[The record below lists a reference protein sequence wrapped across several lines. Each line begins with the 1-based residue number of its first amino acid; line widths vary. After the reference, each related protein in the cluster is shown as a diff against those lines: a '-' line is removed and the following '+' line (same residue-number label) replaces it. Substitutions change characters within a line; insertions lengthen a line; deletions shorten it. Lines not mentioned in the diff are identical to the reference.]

1 MAISIS
7 GVGSGL
13 PVNDWINALVQADS
27 IPLNNYE
34 TEKSELKT
42 AQTTLKT
49 VKSKFTSLRS
59 AVEKITDANLSPAF
73 DLFDKRSVSSSD
85 KTAVAALVNTKAVAQ
100 NINVKVENLATSTK
114 AESLTSIAK
123 NSEGSEKITSLG
135 NGQGTTGTFSFYV
148 DGEKHEFEI
157 EKNDTLND
165 VLDKINEKTTDTGVS
180 TELTDGKLKLS
191 SANTSNFVLGSS
203 SDTSNFL
210 NITHLSTAKI
220 TEDDSYSSEY
230 NISSL
235 DTSGKVLSTAN
246 LADGITAGNFT
257 IGNANFTINENTVLS
272 DLVGEI
278 NSNEDAGVIASID
291 LLNNK
296 LNLVAKDAGQ
306 VAINLQEGDDNN
318 ETDNSNFL
326 TKMGLIT
333 EEGDSLSAQTLGTNS
348 KFYLNGSANTIEA
361 TSNVVTGDITGLTGV
376 TLKLK
381 AVTPDDEDPIEI
393 KIEQDTDALT
403 SAVNSL
409 ISKVNDVITEIDST
423 TDFEGDLSGE
433 YSLKSFRNT
442 MKMTMSN
449 RVDSLDEYTTTAQI
463 GISTGEVGLSKNA
476 DISKY
481 SLDTEKF
488 LEALA
493 ANPDDVRA
501 LLIGDK
507 EKGVTGI
514 LEQLEERVESML
526 DPVNG
531 YFASRNETYITM
543 IQDVDDSITKTKERI
558 ENQRKIYELKF
569 ASMDRAISE
578 MQSQSAFSTMYGI

>member
-1 MAISIS
+1 MAISMS

>member
-1 MAISIS
+1 MSISMS

-34 TEKSELKT
+34 VEKGELKT

-49 VKSKFTSLRS
+49 VNAKVTSLRS

-85 KTAVAALVNTKAVAQ
+85 KTSVAALVNTKAVSQ
-100 NINVKVENLATSTK
+100 NITVKVENLATSTK

-123 NSEGSEKITSLG
+123 NAEGSEKITSLG
-135 NGQGTTGTFSFYV
+135 NGQGTTGTFSIYV
-148 DGEKHEFEI
+148 DGEKQEFEI
-157 EKNDTLND
+157 EEDDTIDD
-165 VLDKINEKTTDTGVS
+165 VIGKINEKTTDTGVS
-180 TELTDGKLKLS
+180 AELTEGKIKLS
-191 SANTSNFVLGSS
+191 SANSSNFVLGSS
-203 SDTSNFL
+203 SDSSNFL
-210 NITHLSTAKI
+210 NITHLATAKI
-220 TEDDSYSSEY
+220 ADDDSFSSEY
-230 NISSL
+230 NISSM

-257 IGNANFTINENTVLS
+257 IGNATFEINENTDLS
-272 DLVGEI
+272 DLIGAI
-278 NSNEDAGVIASID
+278 NSNEDAGVIASLD

-306 VAINLQEGDDNN
+306 VAINLQDGDNDDD
-318 ETDNSNFL
+318 TDDSNFL

-333 EEGDSLSAQTLGTNS
+333 EEGDSLSSQTLGTNA
-348 KFYLNGSANTIEA
+348 KFYLNESNNPIEA
-361 TSNVVTGDITGLTGV
+361 TSNIVTGDVTGLNGV

-381 AVTPDDEDPIEI
+381 AVTAEDEDPIEI

-403 SAVNSL
+403 TAMTSL
-409 ISKVNDVITEIDST
+409 ITKVNDVVAEIDST
-423 TDFEGDLSGE
+423 TAFEGDLSGE

-442 MKMTMSN
+442 LKMTMSN
-449 RVDSLDEYTTTAQI
+449 RVDSLEEYTTTAQI

-476 DISKY
+476 DITKY
-481 SLDTEKF
+481 SLDSEKF

-493 ANPDDVRA
+493 ANPDEVKA

-507 EKGVTGI
+507 EKGITGVFQ
-514 LEQLEERVESML
+514 QLEDKVESML

-531 YFASRNETYITM
+531 YFASRDKTYTTM
-543 IQDVDDSITKTKERI
+543 LDDVDESITKTKERI
-558 ENQRKIYELKF
+558 DNQRKIYELKF
-569 ASMDRAISE
+569 ASMDRTISE
-578 MQSQSAFSTMYGI
+578 MRSQSAFSTMYGI